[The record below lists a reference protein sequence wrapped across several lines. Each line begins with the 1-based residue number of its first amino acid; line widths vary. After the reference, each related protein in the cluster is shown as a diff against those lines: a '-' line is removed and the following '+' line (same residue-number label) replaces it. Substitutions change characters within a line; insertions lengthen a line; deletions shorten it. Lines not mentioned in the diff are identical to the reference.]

1 MIVVRDIFRLKFGQA
16 KDATNLWK
24 QAAAMIQRSG
34 HGSRGVRLL
43 TDLAGP
49 SYYTIVFESTYDS
62 LAQWEQAH
70 QSAKD
75 NKEFRDIYQ
84 KILPLTEEGRR
95 EILQV
100 IE

>member
-16 KDATNLWK
+16 KDATSLWK
-24 QAAAMIQRSG
+24 QAMGLMQRSG
-34 HGSRGVRLL
+34 LGTRGLRLL

-49 SYYTIVFESTYDS
+49 SYYTIVLESSYDS

-75 NKEFRDIYQ
+75 NKEFREIYQ
-84 KILPLTEEGRR
+84 KLLPLTEDGRR
-95 EILQV
+95 EIMQV